1 MKLLM
6 ENWKKFLKE
15 EETSQEKVKDA
26 AAIMQNIGFAG
37 EAAGKSFIIMVGGPG
52 TGKGGVIATDSFMSS
67 VIQAT
72 GGKMA
77 GGDFIKS
84 LPPGTINQFA
94 SEVDSVLRLMQW
106 DLAAQDYQTLSQAAQ
121 NPEQWTAAVNNYSQ
135 KPQGDINLI
144 ATIAGALETTPDQ
157 LATPQGAQRFSQTF
171 PNVEA
176 YAGTKDETN
185 REALKGDDGHKGIK
199 AMYMQ
204 LRSGWGEKPTDRTIK
219 IAAVER
225 YNDELEDQ
233 LQKFM
238 NPDQAQSAEAQP
250 VTEAEEGDTAAA
262 AQQVAASGEV
272 EGDLSQAAKDVF
284 ILDSAGED
292 LPTQDYAGQ
301 LQIAKRAGFE
311 TTIVWLKTGPEVSY
325 LGNLERAVVSGKRAV
340 PAGEIAAYY
349 DAAGGE
355 GKGVGGSG
363 DTIEEHFKKLLNTD
377 FEGSALLDNL
387 VIIMN
392 KDDERVPPVDVK
404 DIAADVCVN
413 PLGDPDGAPSDHIS
427 HWLCDSEKIEAIT
440 GYDIGELPTGDP
452 ENSPKNYNELV
463 KAILADF
470 NEILQGEEVPEAL
483 ANLNIDLEAIQGS
496 TDQKTLAKQAA
507 DKIQK
512 DFVTKI
518 RNDVKRGKG
527 GQFTS
532 KILKSPLSEGKT
544 YKRWSLIAGTTAE
557 E

>member
-6 ENWKKFLKE
+6 ENWNKFLSE

-37 EAAGKSFIIMVGGPG
+37 ETGGKSFIIMVGGPG
-52 TGKGGVIATDSFMSS
+52 TGKGGVIATDRFMSS

-106 DLAAQDYQTLSQAAQ
+106 DLAAKDYQTLARAAQ

-144 ATIAGALETTPDQ
+144 ATIAGAIGATPDQ
-157 LATPQGAQRFSQTF
+157 LATPQGGQLFSQTF

-176 YAGTKDETN
+176 YAGTKDEEA
-185 REALKGDDGHKGIK
+185 REALKGKDGHKGIK

-204 LRSGWGEKPTDRTIK
+204 LRSGWGEDPSAKTIK
-219 IAAVER
+219 NMAVKR
-225 YNDELEDQ
+225 YNDELETQ
-233 LQKFM
+233 LQQFM
-238 NPDQAQSAEAQP
+238 SRGQQQVKEAEA
-250 VTEAEEGDTAAA
+250 ADS
-262 AQQVAASGEV
+262 AQLAKQVAGAGEV

-301 LQIAKRAGFE
+301 LQIAKKAGFE

-340 PAGEIAAYY
+340 PPDEIAAYY
-349 DAAGGE
+349 DAASGE
-355 GKGVGGSG
+355 DGGVGGSG
-363 DTIEEHFKKLLNTD
+363 DTIEEHFKKLLNTE
-377 FEGSALLDNL
+377 FEGSALLNNL
-387 VIIMN
+387 VVIMN
-392 KDDERVPPVDVK
+392 KDDQRVSPETVK
-404 DIAADVCVN
+404 DITSAVCVN
-413 PLGDPDGAPSDHIS
+413 PIGDPSAEPADHIS
-427 HWLCDSEKIEAIT
+427 HWLCDSEKIAAIT
-440 GYDIGELPTGDP
+440 GYDIGELPIADP
-452 ENSPKNYNELV
+452 SESPKNYNELV

-470 NEILQGEEVPEAL
+470 NNVINGEEVPDVL
-483 ANLNIDLEAIQGS
+483 ASLNIDADAIKGS
-496 TDQKTLAKQAA
+496 PDPKALAKKTA
-507 DKIQK
+507 DKIQST
-512 DFVTKI
+512 FVKKI
-518 RNDVKRGKG
+518 RKDVKGGKG
-527 GQFTS
+527 GQFAS
-532 KILKSPLSEGKT
+532 KILKSPLNEEKV
-544 YKRWSLIAGTTAE
+544 YKRWTLIAGMSPK
-557 E
+557 